1 MNAKEFY
8 NTVKQMRQAQKKYFQ
23 YRTQA
28 MLQESKRLESII
40 DKEIKRVED
49 YLEEKN
55 YPRLFN

>member
-55 YPRLFN
+55 NPRLFN

>member
-1 MNAKEFY
+1 MNAKEFFY
-8 NTVKQMRQAQKKYFQ
+8 TVKAMREAQKKYFQ

-55 YPRLFN
+55 NPRLFN